1 VQKSHINSL
10 VPIRRLLCISES
22 CIIER
27 DPLSY
32 AVICARNLNTVGN
45 FLNFIYN
52 FDQKIFK
59 LKLYHRVGH
68 SR

>member
-1 VQKSHINSL
+1 KDEQLTSFVEFNVQKSHINSL

-45 FLNFIYN
+45 FFEFYIEL
-52 FDQKIFK
+52 
-59 LKLYHRVGH
+59 
-68 SR
+68 